1 MDNKDKTIK
10 QGFILAFGE
19 LFLKSEGVQKI
30 LKKRLDNNLSFLLK
44 KQKINFKIYPWRERI
59 FVETKNL
66 KKTLSVLE
74 KVFGLVW
81 FAQTYFLEEASFNQM
96 NNFVKENYQDWIKKD
111 ESFALRVKKGPL
123 IKKRTEQVI
132 KEIAENIDRKV
143 DLDNPNK
150 EIFIEGRKQGWFI
163 YFKKQKGAGGLP
175 IGSQGKVLTLI
186 SGGIDS
192 PVAAYLIAK
201 RGAENIWLHFHSFP
215 LVSKASIEKTKEL
228 VKVFLNYQPKLKL
241 YLVPFSEI
249 QKEIKL
255 KIPAK
260 YRVIFYRRLMLEIAQ
275 DIAQKENYQALVTGE
290 SLGQVSSQ
298 TLPNFQVTQEN
309 ITIPIFQPLIGMDK
323 EDIISLAKEI
333 NTFDISIKPQEDC
346 CTLFVP
352 KHQTGAAKLEIVK
365 ELEKELD
372 LDKLITK
379 VLEEI
384 EIIKYN

>member
-1 MDNKDKTIK
+1 MDNKDNKIK

-30 LKKRLDNNLSFLLK
+30 LKKRLDNNLSSLLK
-44 KQKINFKIYPWRERI
+44 KQKIDFRIYPWRERI
-59 FVETKNL
+59 FVQTKNF
-66 KKTLSVLE
+66 KKTSSVL
-74 KVFGLVW
+74 KNVFGLVW
-81 FAQTYFLEEASFNQM
+81 FAQTFFLEEASFEEM
-96 NNFVKENYQDWIKKD
+96 NNFIKENYQDWIKKD

-123 IKKRTEQVI
+123 NKKRTEQVI
-132 KEIAENIDRKV
+132 KEIAENIERSV
-143 DLDNPNK
+143 DLSNPKK

-175 IGSQGKVLTLI
+175 NGSQGKILALI

-228 VKVFLNYQPKLKL
+228 AKVFLNYQPKLKL
-241 YLVPFSEI
+241 YLIPFSEI

-275 DIAQKENYQALVTGE
+275 SIAQKENYQALVTGE

-298 TLPNFQVTQEN
+298 TLPNFQITQEN
-309 ITIPIFQPLIGMDK
+309 IRIPIFQPLIGMDK
-323 EDIISLAKEI
+323 EEIIQLAEQIK
-333 NTFDISIKPQEDC
+333 TFDISIKPQEDC

-352 KHQTGAAKLEIVK
+352 KHQTAAAKLEIIK
-365 ELEKELD
+365 ELEKELS
-372 LDKLITK
+372 LNRLIIR

-384 EIIKYN
+384 EIVEYN

>member
-1 MDNKDKTIK
+1 MDNKDNKIK

-30 LKKRLDNNLSFLLK
+30 LKKRLNNNLSSLLK
-44 KQKINFKIYPWRERI
+44 KQKIEFEIYPWRERI
-59 FVETKNL
+59 FVKTKDF
-66 KKTLSVLE
+66 KKTSSVLE

-81 FAQTYFLEEASFNQM
+81 FAQACFLEEASFEQM

-111 ESFALRVKKGPL
+111 ESFALRIKKGPL
-123 IKKRTEQVI
+123 VKKRTEQAI
-132 KEIAENIDRKV
+132 KEIAENIERKV
-143 DLDNPNK
+143 NLDNPKK
-150 EIFIEGRKQGWFI
+150 EIFIEGRKHGWFI
-163 YFKKQKGAGGLP
+163 YFKKQKGSGGLP
-175 IGSQGKVLTLI
+175 VGSQGKVLTLI

-228 VKVFLNYQPKLKL
+228 AKVFLNYQSKLKL
-241 YLVPFSEI
+241 YLIPFSEI
-249 QKEIKL
+249 QKEIKI
-255 KIPAK
+255 KILAK
-260 YRVIFYRRLMLEIAQ
+260 YRVIFYRKLMLEIAQ

-298 TLPNFQVTQEN
+298 TLPNFQITQEN
-309 ITIPIFQPLIGMDK
+309 IMIPIFQPLIGMDK
-323 EDIISLAKEI
+323 EEIISLAEQIK
-333 NTFDISIKPQEDC
+333 TFNISIKPQEDC

-352 KHQTGAAKLEIVK
+352 KRQTAAAKLEIIK

-372 LDKLITK
+372 LDKLISK
-379 VLEEI
+379 AIREI
-384 EIIKYN
+384 EVIEYN